1 MSKLRAL
8 FGGGGNQEE
17 GGEETETPVSEEQAA
32 PAAPAPEPVAE
43 PALPLYV
50 PTNPYSSVDDYAASL
65 PAPDYV
71 DLAGKASAAGSEAA

>member
-17 GGEETETPVSEEQAA
+17 GHEETGTPVTEEQAA
-32 PAAPAPEPVAE
+32 PAPPAPEPVPE
-43 PALPLYV
+43 PAIALYV
-50 PTNPYSSVDDYAASL
+50 PTNPYSSIDDYAASL

-71 DLAGKASAAGSEAA
+71 DPAGKASASSEAA